1 METSKLIA
9 MLNQDLTHELAA
21 ILRYLVHSYQEGED
35 TPMGA
40 SLLSRS
46 REEMWHMNW
55 FGMAIGHFGGEPS
68 MEPAEYPVDFT
79 NRATILESYIKYEH
93 DLEEHYRGE
102 AERVNDPHIRRV
114 LERAGWESAYHAQ
127 KFRQKLKKLSPEE
140 LDGRP
145 EGEKELSTFL
155 LDQLQSEVKAK
166 YNEMLNHVRH
176 AWVFQQNGLLSWEIM
191 NQSMTKMKQLA
202 HFAEDVAENGLIP
215 DLTNAGI
222 DTSPDSR
229 TALQGADRSLT
240 QGLDRHRQLAENKEL
255 QGHSGLATNLD
266 LTIKQEKDQS
276 EEIRDWLKGLE

>member
-1 METSKLIA
+1 METSQLIA
-9 MLNQDLTHELAA
+9 MLNQDLAHELAA

-55 FGMAIGHFGGEPS
+55 FGMAIGHFGGEPT

-79 NRATILESYIKYEH
+79 NRATILESYIKYE
-93 DLEEHYRGE
+93 DNLVEHYRVE
-102 AERVNDPHIRRV
+102 AERVDDPHIRRV
-114 LERAGWESAYHAQ
+114 LDRAGWESAYHAQ

-145 EGEKELSTFL
+145 EGEKELSTVL

-166 YNEMLNHVRH
+166 YNEMLSHVRH
-176 AWVFQQNGLLSWEIM
+176 AWVFQQSGLLSWEIM

-222 DTSPDSR
+222 DMSPDR
-229 TALQGADRSLT
+229 LTALQGADRSLT

-255 QGHSGLATNLD
+255 QGHAGLATNLD
-266 LTIKQEKDQS
+266 LTIRQEKYES
-276 EEIRDWLKGLE
+276 EEIRGWLKDLE